1 MPQNTIISIYFFY
14 EIVSLANFE
23 ILSRRKLKDQTL

>member
-1 MPQNTIISIYFFY
+1 MPQNTIISIYSFE

-23 ILSRRKLKDQTL
+23 ILSGSKFQN

>member
-1 MPQNTIISIYFFY
+1 MPQNTIISIYSFY

-23 ILSRRKLKDQTL
+23 IFSRRKFEN